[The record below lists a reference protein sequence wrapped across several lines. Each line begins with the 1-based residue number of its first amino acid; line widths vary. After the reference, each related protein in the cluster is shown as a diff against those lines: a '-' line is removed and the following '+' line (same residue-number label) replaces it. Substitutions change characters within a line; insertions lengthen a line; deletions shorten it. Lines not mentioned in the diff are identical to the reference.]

1 MLKRVIS
8 MLNNFRSELAKILF
22 ITSTGLVL
30 LVGFIFRVPLEII
43 LIRVL
48 IGGTIFTSIGFL
60 LGMVLD
66 KEQEKVE
73 ITEQKKRLKAQLQD
87 RYKDALAE
95 KTSSEE
101 GFEPLDM
108 ENLTKIVVDSLEN
121 NTM

>member
-1 MLKRVIS
+1 